1 MKLEEEKINTREVI
15 EKLQNADD
23 KPAAIVEIIDEIVSQ
38 KYNGL
43 INEIKEESEKAIAD
57 GEFAKSLNLRNL
69 SNEEKKFYEAL
80 KDVKQAIVGNQIDIV
95 PTTIV
100 DITME
105 EIKAESN
112 LLTDLVDFAPANVTK
127 WISAS
132 KTGTF
137 HWGNLTAALG
147 NNDDITATIAAIN
160 VELAKLTAYIVIPKA
175 IRDLSLP
182 FVDKYFRAVLKEVM
196 SDGMVNG
203 ALVGNG
209 KEAPIG
215 IYKSIENST
224 NGVHADKDVDEQLTR
239 FTPKGLA
246 EAKKYLSN
254 NGKRS
259 LDELLLVCN
268 PADEAD
274 YVAPALYDE
283 EGRMISSF
291 KNLKVYAHSENPLG
305 KAALVIPKKY
315 TMGFSGLKI
324 DEYDQTKAMDDA
336 DVVIAKVYANGRTVD
351 DNTAYVFDVTK
362 LEEYVRNV
370 RVVNIA
376 EG

>member
-1 MKLEEEKINTREVI
+1 MKLEEEKINTKEVI
-15 EKLQNADD
+15 EKLKNADD
-23 KPAAIVEIIDEIVSQ
+23 KPAAIVEVIDEIVSQ

-196 SDGMVNG
+196 SDGTVNG

-254 NGKRS
+254 DGKRS

-336 DVVIAKVYANGRTVD
+336 DVVIAKVYANGRAVD

>member
-336 DVVIAKVYANGRTVD
+336 DVVIAKVYANGRAVD